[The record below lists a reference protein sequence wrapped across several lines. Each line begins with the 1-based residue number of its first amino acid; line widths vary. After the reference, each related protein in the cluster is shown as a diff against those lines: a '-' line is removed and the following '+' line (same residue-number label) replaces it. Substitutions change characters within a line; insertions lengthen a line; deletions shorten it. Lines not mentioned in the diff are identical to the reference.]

1 MLVVGQSSNFLSLDD
16 VKWDCGE
23 RKVQQMNKG
32 SGLQEGLWVCKKTLR
47 NIKIAFKFCFIW
59 VDN

>member
-1 MLVVGQSSNFLSLDD
+1 MSVVGRSSNFLSLDD

-32 SGLQEGLWVCKKTLR
+32 SGLQKGLWVCKKT
-47 NIKIAFKFCFIW
+47 I
-59 VDN
+59 